1 MKTILFA
8 IASPIIRANGIVTFI
23 TSSATL
29 LRQMGYKVEL
39 VTDAEPS
46 INLSS
51 WFDRVVYDPT
61 PHQYP
66 EMVVNGKPR
75 IDFLPQIQMRLY
87 KAYREADGRYDLI
100 VSNDAQSTAALIDEP
115 IRLIHYAHTA
125 ALLGRNDTF
134 LTDHMVEM
142 ERQLMRY
149 VEVAGPHKTMLKNIG
164 HPDGTVIHLPIEG
177 HEEYLLRPGERQSG
191 LTFVGEGTLRKGA
204 DRFEEVVVKMGLDAR
219 IVSSSS
225 LEVTFDRIP
234 EERRAI
240 RSFAPHQWKEK
251 AAFIRQGKAG
261 YHPALSETWGYAVPE
276 MLLSK
281 PVVLTDQ
288 FSWTEPH
295 AELGALVV
303 SPNQVEATI
312 EMVMDEGYEHD
323 NGPVLEYLNG
333 VVPSWRRCLAQK
345 PTP

>member
-1 MKTILFA
+1 MSRILFSL
-8 IASPIIRANGIVTFI
+8 ASPIIRPNGIVTFI
-23 TSSATL
+23 TSSARI
-29 LRQMGYKVEL
+29 LRQMGHKVDL
-39 VTDAEPS
+39 ITDAKPS
-46 INLSS
+46 VNLSG
-51 WFDRVVYDPT
+51 WFDTVFYDKT
-61 PHQYP
+61 PAQYP
-66 EMVVNGKPR
+66 EIVVNGKPR
-75 IDFLPQIQMRLY
+75 IDFLPQIQMRIY
-87 KAYREADGRYDLI
+87 KAYRDNDLAGHYDLI
-100 VSNDAQSTAALIDEP
+100 IGNDAQSTAAFIDEP
-115 IRLIHYAHTA
+115 TRLIHYAHTA

-142 ERQLMRY
+142 ERQLMSY

-177 HEEYLLRPGERQSG
+177 HEEYLLKPGETQSG

-234 EERRAI
+234 EERRTI
-240 RSFAPHQWKEK
+240 RSFAPSEWKEK

-312 EMVMDEGYEHD
+312 EMVMSEDYKHD
-323 NGPVLEYLNG
+323 NEPVLEYLNG
-333 VVPSWRRCLAQK
+333 VVPSWRRCLANK
-345 PTP
+345 